1 MKKITLFL
9 IMIAMIL
16 YSCEKGGFKEEKV
29 FNGMS
34 ALEHNSYV
42 ILDTKTGPEEMPQLT
57 IVKNGMALE
66 ESIARMFCKE
76 TSLDLIAGQNIFTGN
91 VIVSNDNENLYVTY
105 KSADGWKIK
114 ETHLYAG
121 TFANIPVNNHNVPV
135 PGQFPIK
142 ESFDPAVE
150 MVTYEIPLKDLP
162 ECPYI
167 LAHAV
172 VMKVGM
178 EETAWG
184 KGELSFEE
192 AFDVSRWGWVI
203 QFCSEE
209 CDGKELVIGLKSYV
223 VDPKTYVAEKNNHLW
238 WVVTR
243 GEGSLDNCL
252 SLGFNT
258 FNTGQTGSSVYDL
271 IKWGN
276 LDVKSGT
283 MTVFTTVENEIKYL
297 NVVIDLDDEN
307 LSFSRSYL
315 YVGSEDGLKKYYYVY
330 EKKDCYRFYE
340 WFFQDA
346 EIANPKKFKIALTE
360 IKEK

>member
-9 IMIAMIL
+9 VFIAIIL
-16 YSCEKGGFKEEKV
+16 SSCEKGGFNEEKV
-29 FNGMS
+29 FSGPA
-34 ALEHNSYV
+34 ALKHNTYV
-42 ILDTKTGPEEMPQLT
+42 ILDSKTSPEEIPQLT
-57 IVKNGMALE
+57 ISKNGIAGE
-66 ESIARMFCKE
+66 ESLARLLCKE
-76 TSLDLIAGQNIFTGN
+76 TSIDLIAGQNIFAGN
-91 VIVSNDNENLYVTY
+91 VIVSNDMENLYVTY

-114 ETHLYAG
+114 ELHLYAG

-172 VMKVGM
+172 VVNDCK

-184 KGELSFEE
+184 KGEQSFEE
-192 AFDVSRWGWVI
+192 AFEVSRWGWVI
-203 QFCSEE
+203 NFCSEE
-209 CDGKELVIGLKSYV
+209 CDGKELIIGLKSYV
-223 VDPKTYVAEKNNHLW
+223 VDPKTYDAEKDNHLW

-243 GEGSLDNCL
+243 GDGSLDNCL

-258 FNTGQTGSSVYDL
+258 FDTGQTGSSVYDL
-271 IKWGN
+271 IKWGK
-276 LDVKSGT
+276 LDAKSGT
-283 MTVFTTVENEIKYL
+283 MTVFTTVEKDIKYL
-297 NVVIDLDDEN
+297 NVVIDLDDKN
-307 LSFSRSYL
+307 ISFSKSYL

-330 EKKDCYRFYE
+330 QEKDCYRFYE
-340 WFFQDA
+340 WFFQNA
-346 EIANPKKFKIALTE
+346 EISNPKKFKIALSD
-360 IKEK
+360 IK